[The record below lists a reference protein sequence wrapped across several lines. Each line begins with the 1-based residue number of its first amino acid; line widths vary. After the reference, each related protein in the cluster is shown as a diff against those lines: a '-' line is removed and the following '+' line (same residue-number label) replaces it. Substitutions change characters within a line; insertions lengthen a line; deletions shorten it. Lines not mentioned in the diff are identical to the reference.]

1 VKYLLDTNT
10 VVRFLNGRAP
20 NVRVKINAVA
30 PADLAV
36 SAVVI
41 AELRYGAAKS
51 QDPVKARA
59 VQDQLLN
66 LIGFVPF
73 DRQAAESY
81 GQIRAELEKKG
92 TPIGANDLLI
102 GATALAS
109 GLILVTHNTREFNR
123 ISGLQIEDW
132 EQ

>member
-1 VKYLLDTNT
+1 MRHCQRCVTT
-10 VVRFLNGRAP
+10 
-20 NVRVKINAVA
+20 
-30 PADLAV
+30 
-36 SAVVI
+36 
-41 AELRYGAAKS
+41 LRH
-51 QDPVKARA
+51 
-59 VQDQLLN
+59 
-66 LIGFVPF
+66 F

-81 GQIRAELEKKG
+81 GQIRADLEKKG